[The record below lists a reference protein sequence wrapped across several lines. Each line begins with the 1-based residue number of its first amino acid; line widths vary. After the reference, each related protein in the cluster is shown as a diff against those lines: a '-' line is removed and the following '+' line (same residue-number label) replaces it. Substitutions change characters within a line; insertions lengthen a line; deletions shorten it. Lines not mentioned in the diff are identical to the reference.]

1 MKILNHIHKLLPSGL
16 KSWGMLL
23 VLAFITPLC
32 TQAQIIIEGNVYGGG
47 DMGIVGGSSSVKVI
61 SGNIGTDNIE
71 NPGGSVFGGARM
83 ADVGGSASVYIDGET
98 EGATGYVLI
107 NKVYGG
113 NDIAGHIGS
122 SNNYPEGLDVA
133 GAEEEGIDNSWNTFV
148 RISNA
153 KVSAES
159 DKDIKEIYIGQ
170 LFGGGNG
177 EYEYTKVEDS
187 ETGTITHTIREI
199 STETDEQTHEP
210 IPGTLLTTI
219 VNNESSV
226 KPVAGKS
233 FVDIHGGSIVYAYAG
248 GNNAT
253 ITENATIC
261 VENESQI
268 VGSIKVDED
277 WQLDDEGTELI
288 TDARLTAMGINLLF
302 SSPTA
307 QSDEDFQ
314 IGRLFG
320 GNNLAEMNIRPT
332 WYLETGSIRNL
343 YSGGNRGDMTYVEGL
358 LLEIPYESDIR
369 IDNLFGGCRM
379 ANVNPLKPGTRT
391 PAELSEIQLTD
402 KNTDGTPK
410 YKFPAGMSAR
420 VLLHGGNVN
429 NVYGGND
436 ISGKVTGGNALGIY
450 TSVRGNIYGGGN
462 GSYAYTDNDLLKDD
476 LAYGDVYYKPAEVL
490 ANNDV
495 TAKTGFESVT
505 ALNLFRP
512 DAEQVSLLLSGNPVL
527 NENTGEVEFEK
538 TVIGG
543 SVFLGGNSATIRT
556 SNKISN
562 PIVELKIGTNVIAD
576 QVFLGNNGENMIKT
590 DQANAA
596 LGVKEGILRTMASK
610 LSSDDSKFNTIALTD
625 SSQFAK
631 YMDGAT
637 MDLIPSISFTSLA
650 QSDRYDYDQYSSYI
664 GSLYFGGN
672 VGSMA
677 YPGINEMNLTAPFII
692 FNKLVAGCNK
702 ASVPK
707 TPFNAYYDGGILGD
721 TTVSD
726 YTGDRIVMTLNGPKI
741 EPKRWNDVF
750 TKLFDGTVLT
760 QGKKYYTSNLRST
773 EFVSN
778 GQETVNYAKHT
789 YYYDL
794 TTPGTELV
802 WNTAIWNDETDDDY
816 IVPDEYSASIQDDL
830 RLLGGNVFGGCYNSG
845 HVNGN
850 VKINIESDLIV
861 RNEVFDQTD
870 NGGNANSNVI
880 LEKQGEDIMVVAM
893 AVFGAGMGKQTEV
906 WGNTNVNLKNA
917 YAFQIFGGGELGV
930 VGKGDIQKDN
940 NDQMVTDEYG
950 YPQKDYA
957 YNPLYSTTVNLRGSY
972 AGYSEDEEGPVLA
985 ESEYLYG
992 AGNEGDVCGNSY
1004 VYLGNGR
1011 IYDVFGGASN
1021 ANILGHSEIYIGKQ
1035 KDEAG
1040 NDVSG
1045 FPWIRDIVF
1054 GGNDFGGKIGNNGDF
1069 STVPSIAIRISENAI
1084 SEPNM
1089 LSEVSTYVSY
1099 IQGRVDTIFG
1109 GNYGNYDYYD
1119 DVYNDYVYT
1128 YSDNQEEKLGKPK
1141 GDFSYPYLNGTSLVY
1156 FQPADNN
1163 KNHVGYILGGSEGF
1177 PGIVDVNNT
1186 MQEKAYVIIDD
1197 VNTSADNKDIYRNTD
1212 IYGGGAFA
1220 GVGSIEVTLN
1230 SDTIL
1235 HPGAGRT
1242 VVDLLA
1248 GRFNEAFG
1256 GCVNEGMVGF
1266 TRVNVPPVSTI
1277 HLQSIYGGGK
1287 GYSDDVLTAAASNS
1301 TLYAKLKAA
1310 FCDHYITCVDYKSE
1324 NAIVDGAVYGGNN
1337 NRRIACD
1344 TYLNIGTPVK
1354 NSAGQLITVYGAGYG
1369 AETVT
1374 TRTNVFLQDGAEV
1387 NQVYGGGRN
1396 GNVFNYLSMIR
1407 WLAQQYSTTDGAVIT
1422 QKLAEYSSYLDAFNE
1437 YIAGRQATNQKPE
1450 WAAHPID
1457 LPADVLSQIG
1467 GAYQDN
1473 TRDFTGSAYYNTN
1486 VHILAGGKV
1495 LGNPRADGKGTS
1507 NGYAYAGGLGSD
1519 AVVAGS
1525 TYIELKGGYVEKD
1538 IYAGGEGGP
1547 VMNEYSL
1554 TDDISGDYKFI
1565 ASANAYIEGGTVRNV
1580 YGGGYNGHV
1589 GKHTKIVENQEVP
1602 ALISEDYAND
1612 VPGETNVVIGKI
1624 GGTSYTDGIPA
1635 IGRNIYAGGE
1645 GGSVYGTTHLTI
1657 NNGYIGY
1664 LYDPDASDDPS
1675 TLDFDE
1681 RYVANLKEY
1690 ETDNNNRLTGH
1701 GNAFGGG
1708 YVASSYVDISDIEM
1722 YGGTLRGSLY
1732 GGGEIGPIGRG
1743 TKLDV
1748 TKPDFAIRNGD
1759 ATIYKA
1765 GQTHVKMFN
1774 GHVLRNVFGG
1784 GRGRDS
1790 WGGEGW
1796 KPEEE
1801 TDLSSKGNVFGQTDV
1816 CIYGGEIGTEKGVLA
1831 GEEIGNVFGGC
1842 DLGYVYSAYELA
1854 DGTLGYGKKPDNSV
1868 RYDDDKEGYYY
1879 KYEGDGFKTDTQ
1891 TGEYLLTEDCHV
1903 LVEPWLEVI
1912 DPNGIEYDSKTYAKG
1927 SYIPTAY
1934 LNTLGK
1940 KNKTTGVW
1948 EDAEEWAQVDVGYL
1962 IEDTENPENNKFIER
1977 GVIIH
1982 NAVFAGGNVTPGSES
1997 FANTPTVLGN
2007 ATASIHDIY
2016 SRDLI
2021 TIGTGHTGGLY
2032 GDGNLTLVDGY
2043 RGLNITN
2050 YGTDY
2055 YNIPDNISYAEY
2067 KKLPP
2072 REQNYYELK
2081 FICTNSIT
2089 DNEET
2094 TYQAGAQITQDEL
2107 ITLFTGVNV
2116 GDNPII
2122 ENGQLTDAGRA
2133 YWTENGVVS
2142 LYAGRIMNT
2151 IQRADFCGVFGS
2163 RMVMKGA
2170 RDRTIETMDLT
2181 KYTINRVREVS
2192 LNKKGNNGNY
2202 FGIYSIVN
2210 HLGALTSDVDMND
2223 IRKTDNTKD
2232 GYKDS
2237 NYETSSGT
2245 GTYYGWK
2252 EQHLKDRKGND
2263 GSSHNKVALAS
2274 GVYLELT
2281 TEKSTGTGLYE
2292 KDWGYITGVVELDL
2306 INVST
2311 GVGGGFVYAKN
2322 VHGQRQP
2329 SGKRNTIIEGLNT
2342 GAATNK
2348 SWIYIDKVQIENTEN
2363 YNNIQAKMETSGN
2376 FVHSEQTIIDDC
2388 YNISGKYNVDND
2400 PVPAHY
2406 WFIKG
2411 QVYVYDQIISAYTG
2425 SAKAYPSSSEIPLT
2439 INAGAYGKMKLI
2451 NVQPNRYAYY
2461 SSYSSPTNNVK
2472 LTGDNKLAIKDMTFN
2487 LNDPITYWDWKLL
2500 TPAEQKL
2507 FVDDTYVVLD
2517 SCKITKNDD
2526 EEVEYS
2532 AGSVLLPEE
2541 YNALKNDEKTTVIF
2555 KKSADGLRKD
2565 TVDFTYAVRS
2575 SNNIGHNTGYLLTY
2589 DVNNPAI
2596 WDKWYIPVTG
2606 GASNKISTTSYDQLS
2621 DKSGYLTG
2629 PTYKP
2634 DVSNIYGQ
2642 RSYQAGEIITLQ
2654 EYIDYEG
2661 EDEDLNGNG
2670 ILEKGLKGNEQYA
2683 SLLNALNSWTE
2694 QSQGPDTRQAE
2705 FARAWIA
2712 TEPIMTDDKNGVSRQ
2727 LQKGA
2732 RLVESDFNPTQWAAI
2747 QDKVALA
2754 YVSTRPIQISATE
2767 IITDHQT
2774 MTLAEKETYMG
2785 STSASN
2791 LSAINTLLNNIT
2803 DITEE
2808 RKKAIIDGAALTTTE
2823 QEALGEEGISSLNS
2837 LLFTHSI
2844 DQSVVPAYYCT
2855 NSGLYGG
2862 DYYDKDKNYRAIYAW
2877 SSMSEADRAHFN
2889 FNYDALDLLID
2900 PNYRNDAITSG
2911 KDDGKKYQYDGS
2923 QYEVAEPN
2931 PNDKDK
2937 LIYSMQKPVDYTATY
2952 EGTDANAA
2960 SVFFTPDG
2968 SNEPTSIATAGRTEL
2983 TRTEFESILNEQINY
2998 APIAVK
3004 DAGHY
3009 YVVKNDFFDVHP
3021 YVVGQVIDEA
3031 EYENLTSNTY
3041 VNNKNNVDILYFDAV
3056 GTYYYCC
3063 NAYDISTANGGHAV
3077 IGIQAAPNTTINNSA
3092 ILAGTVQTVSVPQG
3106 FIISQE
3112 GNGANNSYQYGYMSL
3127 TNQQKDFSI
3136 HGTIPVETS
3145 TLYVSRNSDIY
3156 DLSKEKIITLIYQYD
3171 YNDFIDETGMN
3182 ILPVSEYHV
3191 INIHLQFESGIP
3203 MIDDI
3208 TDPATVLPGTSLTM
3222 TEPAVT
3228 PGAYEVFGGGWE
3240 IFKNETDA
3248 VMGINGAEYTPNSD
3262 LLYWYQNGYYI
3273 AYYAK
3278 TYLGKT
3284 YSNPKPL
3291 SVANYHDLKNIMDD
3305 NIHHLYVD
3313 YDNRQLDRNSKVY
3326 INDYSSSGKNGLD
3339 LFKDFFDL
3347 SVYSSTL
3354 NAEDLDNDG
3363 LITSARFEGHA
3374 PLNADPKYGVI
3385 GGNNLDFFLHTNVNY
3400 TDVWTP
3406 IGSNEGDPC
3415 FSGVFNGDGYTIS
3428 GLSQSLFHSLCGDVY
3443 NLGVTG
3449 SFTGAGIA
3457 DLGDGYIEN
3466 SWVKSSATAGW
3477 VEGVQAVFG
3486 NPDRSQ
3492 YVAVP
3497 SGTKL
3502 TVGQTY
3508 YTSNSGDGQFTAESE
3523 LTSDGTYYT
3532 ERPLIQIVNCYYPVG
3547 NEYTVTEN
3555 QVHGAAIQKPVQSFY
3570 NGEVAYDLNSSYLN
3584 KRYYDGSGV
3593 STANHD
3599 AKYGDLDYVAL
3610 RYADGDYRFVGQNG
3624 GVIPTTPDLLREYQ
3638 ENEDAPVEYRP
3649 VWPDDYLFFGQNL
3662 TFGWDEDR
3670 PHQDLPS
3677 HYNGSNRV
3685 LRAPAYYGDNVMST
3699 IHFNPDANLAAYTKD
3714 KTHIAY
3720 PNLTAIDFAGHN
3732 DVSGG
3737 YMLGARDGKFYGPI
3751 LDLGLNND
3759 GLTSISNRDETRNL
3773 LVYAPATQ
3781 YDVTVTTTNDNDE
3794 PVTTT
3799 QTVNSNTYSVLKAYF
3814 MDTDGDYADYHAEN
3828 DDYRRVLKVE
3838 NLDIRGHLV
3847 QSDLT
3852 ATHDHLLVDKQD
3864 FNAPISYE
3872 FTGDHY
3878 MWYQRKPDSYVN
3890 SQTSGWETVSLPFTV
3905 ELVTTHQKGELT
3917 HFYDYKVNN
3926 ISQQNV
3932 GHEYW
3937 LREFRELEN
3946 ANNSSPIV
3954 ETVENETTVT
3964 NIYFSSLK
3972 GRSNSSKTTH
3982 NTFLWDYYYNN
3993 ENNSNTD
4000 DRHKDKNKDEY
4011 QTYYNFGPNGK
4022 TYPSYPFQT
4031 AGMPY
4036 LIGWPGSRYYEFDLS
4051 GNFVPQNT
4059 AATGPAALDELGQMI
4074 TFVSN
4079 KNVSID
4085 VTQNEY
4091 DDFATTISGF
4101 TFTPNYQTRT
4111 LPGTTT
4117 YLLNAAGDA
4126 FQNNTESAQTTVP
4139 FRAYLTKTTASGA
4152 PRRNAKIVDA
4162 DVLYI
4167 AYMNNPDYL
4176 EGKASQ
4182 GGLRIYAKDMSII
4195 VESTLPEPATVT
4207 ITTAAGAPL
4216 ESFTIQP
4223 AAKVITPINN
4233 RGVYIVN
4240 NLKIVVAR

>member
-1 MKILNHIHKLLPSGL
+1 M
-16 KSWGMLL
+16 
-23 VLAFITPLC
+23 
-32 TQAQIIIEGNVYGGG
+32 GN
-47 DMGIVGGSSSVKVI
+47 VGGSSSVKVL
-61 SGNIGTDNIE
+61 SGNIGTDHLD

-83 ADVGGSASVYIDGET
+83 ANVGGSASVFIDGENK
-98 EGATGYVLI
+98 GATDYVLI
-107 NKVYGG
+107 NRVYGG

-122 SNNYPEGLDVA
+122 SESFPEGIDA
-133 GAEEEGIDNSWNTFV
+133 DGATKEGVDNSWNTFV
-148 RISNA
+148 RITNA
-153 KVSAES
+153 KE
-159 DKDIKEIYIGQ
+159 DDNDIKKTYIGQ

-177 EYEYTKVEDS
+177 EYEYTKVSSTEQG
-187 ETGTITHTIREI
+187 EITYTHTIKEKSI
-199 STETDEQTHEP
+199 DIDEEGKT
-210 IPGTLLTTI
+210 LTTI
-219 VNNESSV
+219 VSGEPSV
-226 KPVAGKS
+226 KPVVGKS
-233 FVDIHGGSIVYAYAG
+233 FVDIHGGSIAYAYAG

-253 ITENATIC
+253 ITENASIC
-261 VENESQI
+261 VENESNI
-268 VGSIKVDED
+268 VGHINVDDD
-277 WQLDDEGTELI
+277 WQLDENGTRHLI
-288 TDARLTAMGINLLF
+288 TDARLEAMGINLKF

-307 QSDEDFQ
+307 ESPEDFQ
-314 IGRLFG
+314 IGSLFG
-320 GNNLAEMNIRPT
+320 GNNLADMDIRPT
-332 WYLETGSIRNL
+332 WHLENGSIRNV
-343 YSGGNRGDMTYVEGL
+343 YSGGNRGDMTHVEGL
-358 LLEIPYESDIR
+358 LLPIPTESTIR
-369 IDNLFGGCRM
+369 IDNLYGGCRM
-379 ANVNPLKPGTRT
+379 ANVNPLDPVTRL
-391 PAELSEIQLTD
+391 PALPSQIMLTEKD
-402 KNTDGTPK
+402 ENNNLK
-410 YKFPAGMSAR
+410 YKLPAGMSAR
-420 VLLHGGNVN
+420 IMIYGGDIN

-436 ISGKVTGGNALGIY
+436 ITGNVTGGNILAIY
-450 TSVRGNIYGGGN
+450 SSVRGNIYGGGN
-462 GSYAYTDNDLLKDD
+462 GSYAYTDNENLKNDQ
-476 LAYGDVYYKPAEVL
+476 AYGDVYYNPDEVL
-490 ANNDV
+490 AKHHID
-495 TAKTGFESVT
+495 ATGMTDGIKSAT

-512 DAEQVSLLLSGNPVL
+512 NAEQASILIMGHPVMSTTQPGPPVL
-527 NENTGEVEFEK
+527 ESTLP
-538 TVIGG
+538 TIIGG
-543 SVFLGGNSATIRT
+543 SVYLGGNSATIHSFKT
-556 SNKISN
+556 NPMVGLKLGSNAFIN
-562 PIVELKIGTNVIAD
+562 QL
-576 QVFLGNNGENMIKT
+576 FLGNNGEKMI
-590 DQANAA
+590 DQD
-596 LGVKEGILRTMASK
+596 ILSTMSSVLDNSGNESSRFSK
-610 LSSDDSKFNTIALTD
+610 IDLTN
-625 SSQFAK
+625 SEMFAK
-631 YMDGAT
+631 YMEGAA
-637 MDLIPSISFTSLA
+637 MDMIPSLSTTST
-650 QSDRYDYDQYSSYI
+650 QEGDRFDYDSYSSYI
-664 GSLYFGGN
+664 GSLYYGGN
-672 VGSMA
+672 VGSMT
-677 YPGINEMNLTAPFII
+677 YPGTNNINLNSEIVI
-692 FNKLVAGCNK
+692 FDKLVGGSNN
-702 ASVPK
+702 ASVPE
-707 TPFNAYYDGGILGD
+707 TALNAYYDGGILGAD
-721 TTVSD
+721 NEQD
-726 YTGDRIVMTLNGPKI
+726 YTGDRISMTLNGIKI
-741 EPKRWNDVF
+741 EPMRWNM
-750 TKLFDGTVLT
+750 
-760 QGKKYYTSNLRST
+760 
-773 EFVSN
+773 
-778 GQETVNYAKHT
+778 
-789 YYYDL
+789 
-794 TTPGTELV
+794 TTPVNGEKPQYVFDAKGRPLE
-802 WNTAIWNDETDDDY
+802 WNTFKWDDQENDFVETGANNIDT
-816 IVPDEYSASIQDDL
+816 ER
-830 RLLGGNVFGGCYNSG
+830 RLLSGNIYGGCYESG

-850 VKINIESDLIV
+850 VKIDILKDLIV
-861 RNEVFDQTD
+861 RDEVFGE
-870 NGGNANSNVI
+870 NENSHVI
-880 LEKQGEDIMVVAM
+880 LDKQGEDIMAVAM
-893 AVFGAGMGKQTEV
+893 TVFGAGMGEHTEI
-906 WGNTNVNLKNA
+906 WGSTTVNLKDA
-917 YAFQIFGGGELGV
+917 YVFQIFGGGEEGV
-930 VGKGDIQKDN
+930 VGKGTID
-940 NDQMVTDEYG
+940 MDENENPMFDDEG
-950 YPQKDYA
+950 YPVKSYA
-957 YNPLYSTTVNLRGSY
+957 YNQLYSTTVNLRGSN
-972 AGYSEDEEGPVLA
+972 AGYSEKETGPVLA
-985 ESEYLYG
+985 EARYLYG
-992 AGNEGDVCGNSY
+992 AGNEGDVCGDSY
-1004 VYLGNGR
+1004 MYLGNGR
-1011 IYDVFGGASN
+1011 IYDSFGGASN
-1021 ANILGHSEIYIGKQ
+1021 ANVLGHTETYIGKQ
-1035 KDEAG
+1035 KDGSNVVA
-1040 NDVSG
+1040 G
-1045 FPWIRDIVF
+1045 FPWVTDIVF
-1054 GGNDFGGKIGNNGDF
+1054 GGNDFGGTIGNNGSF
-1069 STVPSIAIRISENAI
+1069 SSVPGIAERINENALTDV
-1084 SEPNM
+1084 SL
-1089 LSEVSTYVSY
+1089 LSNVSTYVDYS
-1099 IQGRVDTIFG
+1099 QGYVDSIFG
-1109 GNYGNYDYYD
+1109 GNYGNYDYLDDNYD
-1119 DVYNDYVYT
+1119 DYVYT
-1128 YSDNQEEKLGKPK
+1128 SGDKLGEPK
-1141 GDFSYPYLNGTSLVY
+1141 EGFSYPYLNGNSLVY
-1156 FQPADNN
+1156 FQPVNN
-1163 KNHVGYILGGSEGF
+1163 SRNSVDIILGGSEGS
-1177 PGIVDVNNT
+1177 PGIVDINNT
-1186 MQEKAYVIIDD
+1186 MQEKSYVIIDD
-1197 VNTSADNKDIYRNTD
+1197 KYTSADNKENFSHTD

-1220 GVGSIEVTLN
+1220 GMGSIELTNN
-1230 SDTIL
+1230 SRTL
-1235 HPGAGRT
+1235 HPGAGSS

-1248 GRFNEAFG
+1248 GRFNNVYG

-1266 TRVNVPPVSTI
+1266 TRVNVPSMSTI
-1277 HLQSIYGGGK
+1277 HVNNIFGGGR
-1287 GYSDDVLTAAASNS
+1287 GYGDDVFNAYSSNTAA
-1301 TLYAKLKAA
+1301 TTKLKAA
-1310 FCDHYITCVDYKSE
+1310 FCDHYITSIDYRSG
-1324 NAIVDGAVYGGNN
+1324 NAIVDEAIYAGNS

-1344 TYLNIGTPVK
+1344 TYLNIAAPVK
-1354 NSAGQLITVYGAGYG
+1354 NSAGQLITVFGAGYG

-1374 TRTNVFLQDGAEV
+1374 ARTNVFLQNGAEV
-1387 NQVYGGGRN
+1387 NQVYGGGRD
-1396 GNVFNYLSMIR
+1396 GNVYNYQSLIQWLS
-1407 WLAQQYSTTDGAVIT
+1407 QQYSTTDENVINA
-1422 QKLAEYSSYLDAFNE
+1422 KLNEYSSYLNAFDQ
-1437 YIAGRQATNQKPE
+1437 YIVDHSIGNN
-1450 WAAHPID
+1450 
-1457 LPADVLSQIG
+1457 LPTDVSVHLANNNFSIL
-1467 GAYQDN
+1467 
-1473 TRDFTGSAYYNTN
+1473 RDFTSRAYYNTN
-1486 VHILAGGKV
+1486 VHALTGSKV
-1495 LGNPRADGKGTS
+1495 LGNPRASGYGTD
-1507 NGYAYAGGLGSD
+1507 NGYAYGGGLGSD
-1519 AVVAGS
+1519 AVVSGS
-1525 TYIELKGGYVEKD
+1525 TYFELKGGYIEKD
-1538 IYAGGEGGP
+1538 IYGGGEGGP
-1547 VMNEYSL
+1547 VIN
-1554 TDDISGDYKFI
+1554 KFYNNNDLFT
-1565 ASANAYIEGGTVRNV
+1565 ASTNVYIEGGTVRNV

-1589 GKHTKIVENQEVP
+1589 GKHTKTVGNKEVA
-1602 ALISEDYAND
+1602 ALISDPYKND

-1664 LYDPDASDDPS
+1664 LYDPDANDDPS

-1748 TKPDFAIRNGD
+1748 TKPDFAIKNGD

-1790 WGGEGW
+1790 WGGDGW

-1842 DLGYVYSAYELA
+1842 DLGYVYSAYELEG
-1854 DGTLGYGKKPDNSV
+1854 GTLGYGKKPDNSV
-1868 RYDDDKEGYYY
+1868 RYDDGDEGYYY
-1879 KYEGDGFKTDTQ
+1879 KYQGSAFITDPVTS
-1891 TGEYLLTEDCHV
+1891 EKLLTEDCHV

-1912 DPNGIEYDSKTYAKG
+1912 DENGIEYDSKTYAKG

-1940 KNKTTGVW
+1940 KDSITGLW
-1948 EDAEEWAQVDVGYL
+1948 EDADKWAKVDVGHL
-1962 IEDTENPENNKFIER
+1962 FVDTENPDNNRFIER

-2016 SRDLI
+2016 NRDLI

-2055 YNIPDNISYAEY
+2055 YNIPNNITYDQY
-2067 KKLPP
+2067 KILPP

-2122 ENGQLTDAGRA
+2122 ENGQLTNAGRA

-2192 LNKKGNNGNY
+2192 LNRKVSGSRRHGNY

-2232 GYKDS
+2232 GYKDGNYNTS
-2237 NYETSSGT
+2237 NLT

-2363 YNNIQAKMETSGN
+2363 YNNTQAKLQTSGN

-2683 SLLNALNSWTE
+2683 SLLNALNSWTQ
-2694 QSQGPDTRQAE
+2694 QSQGPDTRQAQ

-2732 RLVESDFNPTQWAAI
+2732 RLVESDFNPTQWDAI

-2791 LSAINTLLNNIT
+2791 LSAINTRLNNIT
-2803 DITEE
+2803 GITED
-2808 RKKAIIDGAALTTTE
+2808 RKKAIIDGAALTTAE
-2823 QEALGEEGISSLNS
+2823 QEALGEEGVSSLNS
-2837 LLFTHSI
+2837 LLFTHYI

-2855 NSGLYGG
+2855 TSGLYGG

-2952 EGTDANAA
+2952 EGTDENAA

-3063 NAYDISTANGGHAV
+3063 NAYDISTANGHAV

-3092 ILAGTVQTVSVPQG
+3092 ILEGTVQTVSVPQG

-3112 GNGANNSYQYGYMSL
+3112 GNGQNHSYQYGYMSL

-3222 TEPAVT
+3222 TEPTVT

-3240 IFKNETDA
+3240 IFKNENEA
-3248 VMGINGAEYTPNSD
+3248 VLGINGAEYIPNSD

-3305 NIHHLYVD
+3305 KTHHLYVD
-3313 YDNRQLDRNSKVY
+3313 YDNRKLARNSKIY
-3326 INDYSSSGKNGLD
+3326 INDYSRSGKNGLD
-3339 LFKDFFDL
+3339 LFKDFYDL
-3347 SVYSSTL
+3347 SVLSSTL
-3354 NAEDLDNDG
+3354 DKNNDLDNDG
-3363 LITSARFEGHA
+3363 LIKSTAHEKFAGHK
-3374 PLNADPKYGVI
+3374 PLNSDPENGVI
-3385 GGNNLDFFLHTNVNY
+3385 AGNNLEFFLHTNINY
-3400 TDVWTP
+3400 TADWEP
-3406 IGSNEGDPC
+3406 IGDSEC
-3415 FSGVFNGDGYTIS
+3415 FSGTFHGDGYTIS
-3428 GLSQSLFHSLCGDVY
+3428 GLNNSLFSDLCGNVY

-3449 SFTGAGIA
+3449 TFTGAGIA
-3457 DLGDGYIEN
+3457 DAGSGYIEN
-3466 SWVKSSATAGW
+3466 SWISTTSTA
-3477 VEGVQAVFG
+3477 AKTTAPVFG
-3486 NPDRSQ
+3486 NPSR
-3492 YVAVP
+3492 
-3497 SGTKL
+3497 
-3502 TVGQTY
+3502 
-3508 YTSNSGDGQFTAESE
+3508 
-3523 LTSDGTYYT
+3523 T
-3532 ERPLIQIVNCYYPVG
+3532 ETQINQLGKIQIVNSYYLEDDNAKTTPASDDATHMVA
-3547 NEYTVTEN
+3547 YTNHPTSSEF
-3555 QVHGAAIQKPVQSFY
+3555 GTAIRKPEQSFY

-3584 KRYYDGSGV
+3584 KRYYDNNGA
-3593 STANHD
+3593 STESHD
-3599 AKYGDLDYVAL
+3599 PIYGNLDYVTS
-3610 RYADGDYRFVGQNG
+3610 RYEDGDYRYVGPYG
-3624 GVIPTTPDLLREYQ
+3624 GVIPTEPDLLHEYQ
-3638 ENEDAPVEYRP
+3638 EDENAPIQYIP

-3662 TFGWDEDR
+3662 TFGWDEDKA
-3670 PHQDLPS
+3670 HQDVPS
-3677 HYNGSNRV
+3677 HYDGSNRV
-3685 LRAPAYYGDNVMST
+3685 LRAPAYFGDNVMST
-3699 IHFNPDANLAAYTKD
+3699 IHFNPDVNLAAYSKD
-3714 KTHIAY
+3714 KTKKAY
-3720 PNLTAIDFAGHN
+3720 PNLTAVDFAGHN
-3732 DVSGG
+3732 DIDINNAYKQGTDAG
-3737 YMLGARDGKFYGPI
+3737 TDRFYTPL

-3759 GLTSISNRDETRNL
+3759 GITSISNRDETRNL

-3781 YDVTVTTTNDNDE
+3781 YNVTVTTKNDNNETVTTTN
-3794 PVTTT
+3794 
-3799 QTVNSNTYSVLKAYF
+3799 TVNSNTYSVLKAYF
-3814 MDTDGDYADYHAEN
+3814 MDTDGDYADYHSEN
-3828 DDYRRVLKVE
+3828 DNYRRVLKVE
-3838 NLDIRGHLV
+3838 ELDIHGHMV
-3847 QSDLT
+3847 QNDLT
-3852 ATHDHLLVDKQD
+3852 AIHDHLLVDKQD
-3864 FNAPISYE
+3864 FNAPISYT
-3872 FTGDHY
+3872 FVDDHY
-3878 MWYQRKPDSYVN
+3878 MWYQRMPDSYVN
-3890 SQTSGWETVSLPFTV
+3890 SQASGWETVSLPFTV

-3917 HFYDYKVNN
+3917 HFYDYSK
-3926 ISQQNV
+3926 QQNV

-3937 LREFRELEN
+3937 LREFRELD
-3946 ANNSSPIV
+3946 ATDPSPIV
-3954 ETVENETTVT
+3954 QTQDNDVTLT

-3972 GRSNSSKTTH
+3972 GKSNSSKTTH

-3993 ENNSNTD
+3993 ENNANTA
-4000 DRHKDKNKDEY
+4000 DRHKDKNKDDY
-4011 QTYYNFGPNGK
+4011 RTYYNFGSNGK
-4022 TYPSYPFQT
+4022 TYPSYPYQT

-4036 LIGWPGSRYYEFDLS
+4036 LIGWPGVRYYEFDLS

-4059 AATGPAALDELGQMI
+4059 AATSPAALDELGQVI

-4085 VTQNEY
+4085 VTQSEY
-4091 DDFATTISGF
+4091 DDYATTLSGF

-4111 LPGTTT
+4111 LPGATT

-4126 FQNNTESAQTTVP
+4126 FQNNPGTELEPGAQTTVP
-4139 FRAYLTKTTASGA
+4139 FRAYLTKVVASGA
-4152 PRRNAKIVDA
+4152 SMRNAKYSDA
-4162 DVLYI
+4162 NVLYI
-4167 AYMNNPDYL
+4167 GSLNNSDYL
-4176 EGKASQ
+4176 EEKASL
-4182 GGLRIYAKDMSII
+4182 GGLLIYAKDMAIV
-4195 VESTLPEPATVT
+4195 VESTLAEPADVT
-4207 ITTAAGAPL
+4207 ITTVSGAPL

-4223 AAKVITPINN
+4223 GGKVTTPVNN

-4240 NLKIVVAR
+4240 NFKLAVAK